1 MMRPKLLLK
10 NIVNAKNF
18 IQVIYTTSESLVKQY
33 QLGSYGIWGANV
45 GYKFNDSFSLRVG
58 VNNILDKRIYIM
70 QVQHAPI
77 MSVVVLT
84 LRT

>member
-1 MMRPKLLLK
+1 
-10 NIVNAKNF
+10 VNAKNF
-18 IQVIYTTSESLVKQY
+18 IQLIYTTSESLVKQY

-58 VNNILDKRIYIM
+58 VNNILDKRIYVI

-84 LRT
+84 LLI